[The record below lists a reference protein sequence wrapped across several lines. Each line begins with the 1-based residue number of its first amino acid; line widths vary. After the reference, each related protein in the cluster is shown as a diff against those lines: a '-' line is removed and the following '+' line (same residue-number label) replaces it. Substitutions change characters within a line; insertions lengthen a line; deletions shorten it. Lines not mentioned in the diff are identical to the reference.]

1 MALIYMRAKIIEKYI
16 FMRAFYVLTRINF
29 CGIVIAQPEALNKI
43 YEKNKGDARRKS
55 YPKSCESYNE

>member
-1 MALIYMRAKIIEKYI
+1 
-16 FMRAFYVLTRINF
+16 MRAFYVLTRINF
-29 CGIVIAQPEALNKI
+29 CAIVIAQPEALNKI